1 MPLDPSLKD
10 EPYCY
15 LTTVGRVTGKAHE
28 IEIWFGLQ
36 GDTLYLLSGGGADGK
51 RSDWVLNL
59 SKDPQV
65 SVRLRE
71 VTYRAL
77 ARLVEVPDE
86 DALAR
91 RLLFDKYNPSYNGDL
106 TEWRDT
112 ALPVALDVQSAD
124 STP

>member
-1 MPLDPSLKD
+1 MILDASLAD

-15 LTTVGRVTGKAHE
+15 LTTVGRVTGSPHE
-28 IEIWFGLQ
+28 IEIWFGLHNE
-36 GDTLYLLSGGGADGK
+36 TLYLLSGGGANGK

-65 SVRLRE
+65 SVRLRDS
-71 VTYRAL
+71 TYRAH
-77 ARLVEVPDE
+77 ARLIDQPDE